1 MCNRIPYGVIVAQ
14 KILTFQVWEQSLV
27 GVLTL
32 KANNMIGNSKTDES
46 FKVLSGKVLLALV
59 ELYLATFKEDMNEQ
73 YIIDFCDKLNQLSV
87 TY

>member
-1 MCNRIPYGVIVAQ
+1 
-14 KILTFQVWEQSLV
+14 
-27 GVLTL
+27 
-32 KANNMIGNSKTDES
+32 MIGNSKTDES

-73 YIIDFCDKLNQLSV
+73 YILDFCDKLNQLSV